1 MNNQKKYVNWIY
13 WTKKD
18 FNNWMP
24 PFFKLKIDLEK
35 MYQYIDEEWYLKL
48 DMFQK
53 KDNEKEYYFVLDEY
67 ENNNQKVH
75 IEV

>member
-1 MNNQKKYVNWIY
+1 
-13 WTKKD
+13 
-18 FNNWMP
+18 
-24 PFFKLKIDLEK
+24 
-35 MYQYIDEEWYLKL
+35 
-48 DMFQK
+48 MFQK